1 MTTANDDYG
10 VEALSAVESDLTAV
24 VGPFATPIVTRH
36 VSDDIVDR
44 LVTAIALGVY
54 VPGQQFPTEREL
66 AARLGVS
73 RSSVRGALS
82 QLTETGY
89 LEVRRGRNG
98 GYFVLANWG
107 PSSAEHVRRHLI
119 PNWAEFEVLFD
130 ARTLIEPMIAK
141 AAAERRTP
149 ENLTAITAALAAYL
163 EAPDHDAS
171 RRADSALHHAIAE
184 ATQNSILVDL
194 SLDLRT
200 RISLNLGAE
209 PYTDEVRQT
218 AICQHEALVTA
229 ITEGDG
235 AEAANVAATHFTLS
249 EGLIRALV
257 ARAQD
262 EDDADSANS
271 DAEKETAS

>member
-1 MTTANDDYG
+1 MNEG
-10 VEALSAVESDLTAV
+10 LVGESAPDVESDLTAA
-24 VGPFATPIVTRH
+24 VGPFATPILARH
-36 VSDDIVDR
+36 VADDIVDR

-82 QLTETGY
+82 QLTESGY

-163 EAPDHDAS
+163 AAPDHDAS
-171 RRADSALHHAIAE
+171 RRADSELHHAIAE
-184 ATQNSILVDL
+184 ASQNSILVEL

-209 PYTDEVRQT
+209 PYTDEVRRM
-218 AICQHEALVTA
+218 AICQHQALVTA
-229 ITEGDG
+229 ITAGNA
-235 AEAANVAATHFTLS
+235 AEAADIAASHFTLS
-249 EGLIRALV
+249 EDLIRALV
-257 ARAQD
+257 ARAQAED
-262 EDDADSANS
+262 EADSVTGQES
-271 DAEKETAS
+271 EETAS